1 MSEPQKSTFNTSSF
15 TPTCPL
21 DGIVTVDED
30 FNRTQ
35 KSRST
40 GYMGKNS
47 EVLWMQ
53 RLESEATRQDSTGVS
68 LGNDQKYQLPVDNSI
83 ASMSYH
89 LDDNRLPGVEATD
102 AFILPSKGLADQL
115 FRVFFNK
122 VHISLPI
129 IRQDLIMAQYHR
141 LFSEASV
148 KPGRKWLAIF
158 NMILAIGSRFCR
170 ISQSD
175 AQEDSDEHVF
185 FARAKS
191 LNISENALYDHDD
204 LQLVQAETLMA
215 FYFLASSQ
223 INRYVSTSV
232 FDWHQLYGFS
242 YVSCISGNFPYHGK

>member
-1 MSEPQKSTFNTSSF
+1 MSEPQRNTLDTSSF
-15 TPTCPL
+15 TPTGPL
-21 DGIVTVDED
+21 DGVATADED

-40 GYMGKNS
+40 GYMGKIS
-47 EVLWMQ
+47 EVMWMQ
-53 RLESEATRQDSTGVS
+53 RLESEATRQGDTGVS
-68 LGNDQKYQLPVDNSI
+68 AENNPKYQLPLDNSI

-89 LDDNRLPGVEATD
+89 LDDNHLPGEEATD
-102 AFILPSKGLADQL
+102 AFILPSKGLADQ
-115 FRVFFNK
+115 FFSVFFNK
-122 VHISLPI
+122 VHVSLPI
-129 IRQDLIMAQYHR
+129 IRQDLVMDQYHR

-158 NMILAIGSRFCR
+158 NMVLAIGSRFRR

-191 LNISENALYDHDD
+191 LNVSENALYDHDD
-204 LQLVQAETLMA
+204 LQLVQAVTLMA

-223 INRYVSTSV
+223 INRYVPASV
-232 FDWHQLYGFS
+232 LKWH
-242 YVSCISGNFPYHGK
+242 